1 MVKQDFV
8 TNVMQEQDLRYFAV
22 LNPNL
27 EMVYTSFQPL
37 DLATAQKRLQ
47 SFFDSAQ
54 SGVYYVKLYQNN
66 KLKVDGTPRG
76 EGLTFEIMINPSLKE
91 KDPLPPVPGE
101 SGMGGLGGNANNAWM
116 DRFLGSKDSLAE
128 LRMELIKHQ
137 LQADHDRKI
146 RELEE
151 AHKKAME
158 EKENRWEERIMGIAS
173 TVAPDLLKSFGGG
186 KPMNGV
192 GATETEPETKTE
204 TNKNPNMNNEEI
216 KKQRILT
223 ALNTLVSVDA
233 DFADNLEKLAR
244 LAKTNP
250 MVYKQAVKMLNSMS

>member
-1 MVKQDFV
+1 MVKQEFV

-54 SGVYYVKLYQNN
+54 SGVYYVKLYSNN
-66 KLKVDGTPRG
+66 KLKADGSPRG
-76 EGLTFEIMINPSLKE
+76 DGLTFEIMINPSLKE
-91 KDPLPPVPGE
+91 KEPLPPMPGD
-101 SGMGGLGGNANNAWM
+101 SGMGGMGGSPTNAWL
-116 DRFLGSKDSLAE
+116 DRFLGSKDNLSE

-137 LQADHDRKI
+137 LQADHDRKV

-151 AHKKAME
+151 AHKKAIE

-173 TVAPDLLKSFGGG
+173 SLAPDLLKSFGGG

-192 GATETEPETKTE
+192 GEAEPETKTE
-204 TNKNPNMNNEEI
+204 TNNNPNMNEEQ

-223 ALNTLVSVDA
+223 ALNTLVSLDPN
-233 DFADNLEKLAR
+233 FADNLEKLAK
-244 LAKTNP
+244 LAKSNP
-250 MVYKQAVKMLNSMS
+250 AVYRQAVTMLNSLS